1 MKNPMKKL
9 TRNKTQ
15 IMAAVVLVTLVSV
28 TVGIATA
35 QNPGSGKG
43 KGPDFRLGRM
53 AAHLELT
60 DQQQASI
67 KALKEDG
74 RSEGIQV
81 KKELARLK
89 NQMEGEM
96 LKDVP
101 SEKTVLSLNEK
112 MGALKTELKA
122 TRLKTRLAVRELLT
136 PEQRDKMLT
145 MRGNGRGRE
154 GRGEGRSKGHR
165 GGREF
170 GRGMGQCDGSGPHS
184 KGQCPQNNQ

>member
-1 MKNPMKKL
+1 MKKL
-9 TRNKTQ
+9 TSNIIQT
-15 IMAAVVLVTLVSV
+15 MAAVVLVTLVSV
-28 TVGIATA
+28 TVGMASA
-35 QNPGSGKG
+35 QGPGSGKG

-60 DQQQASI
+60 EDQQASI
-67 KALKEDG
+67 KALKEKAG
-74 RSEGIQV
+74 SEGMQV

-89 NQMEGEM
+89 NQIEGEM

-122 TRLKTRLAVRELLT
+122 NRLKTRLAVRELLT

-145 MRGNGRGRE
+145 IRGNGR
-154 GRGEGRSKGHR
+154 EGRSKGHR
-165 GGREF
+165 GGRGF
-170 GRGMGQCDGSGPHS
+170 GRGMGQCDGSGPHAND
-184 KGQCPQNNQ
+184 QCPQKNQ